1 MSDLIRNVEIRKNAE
16 GQVRHVRLVF
26 GPHYFVEVTVDA
38 DEKVSFTVGATHH
51 GFRADASKVSGEL
64 ETFIEE
70 IRRAHRE
77 NKVD

>member
-26 GPHYFVEVTVDA
+26 GPHYFVEVLVDA
-38 DEKVSFTVGATHH
+38 DEKVSFTVGFTHH
-51 GFRADASKVSGEL
+51 GFRADASKVNGEL

-70 IRRAHRE
+70 IRQAHRE